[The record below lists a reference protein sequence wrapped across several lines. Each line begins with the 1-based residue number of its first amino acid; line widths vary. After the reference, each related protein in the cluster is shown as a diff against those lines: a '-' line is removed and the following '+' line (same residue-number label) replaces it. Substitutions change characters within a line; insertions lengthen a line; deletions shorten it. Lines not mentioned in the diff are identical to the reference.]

1 MLSAYRHKN
10 GGEHGFSLGGMI
22 IFTITGREGD
32 AFRIYTQKRRDKER
46 EYMYTKRKKRCGVS
60 KGKCIL
66 ISILREGPY
75 FDFNLPGKCPFLS
88 ENPFLRARNS
98 GGVYIWGCP

>member
-32 AFRIYTQKRRDKER
+32 AFRIYTQKRRDKGK
-46 EYMYTKRKKRCGVS
+46 EYMYTKRKRGAEFPMKSV
-60 KGKCIL
+60 
-66 ISILREGPY
+66 
-75 FDFNLPGKCPFLS
+75 F
-88 ENPFLRARNS
+88 
-98 GGVYIWGCP
+98 